1 MKSIENWRKFYI
13 ILLKCYCT
21 RILIVMSAD
30 FMGAKLQTGTLPL
43 CSLIQRRVQ
52 KSFQV
57 FTFYFYFVNFF
68 NFVLYVSYL
77 CEILLLKK
85 HAVFWFMFYPIHRW
99 QIEEY

>member
-30 FMGAKLQTGTLPL
+30 FMGAKLQ
-43 CSLIQRRVQ
+43 RRVQ
-52 KSFQV
+52 KSFRV